1 MRVKYFDLK
10 RITSGFE
17 PELSETIFQV
27 VQSGWF
33 LQGEQVQAFEKEF
46 ATYCN
51 CRYAVGVG
59 SGLDAL
65 TLILKAYRD
74 LLGWKQGDEVI
85 VPSNTFIA
93 TVLAVSYAGLTP
105 IFCEPQLEDYLI
117 DPAKISSLITH
128 KTRAIMPVHL
138 YGRMCDMNRIA
149 EIARIRNLKV
159 IEDAAQA
166 HGASFQGIKAGA
178 WGDAAG
184 FSFYPGK
191 NLGAL
196 GDAGAITTNDEELA
210 NRVRALGNY
219 GSVIKYR
226 HTYKGINSRLDEI
239 QAAVLRI
246 KLNRLDEDNQK
257 RQVIAQWYDKQILHP
272 SIITPYLQ
280 ANKMETS
287 VYHIYPIRCAER
299 DKLQQDLKNKGIET
313 LIHYP
318 TPPHKQEA
326 YSMWSKHSFPISEL
340 IHRQEL
346 SLPISPMLTK
356 EEIEYIINTLN
367 NLRL

>member
-17 PELSETIFQV
+17 PELSEAIFQV

-65 TLILKAYRD
+65 TLILRAYRD

-105 IFCEPQLEDYLI
+105 VLCEPKLEDYLI

-128 KTRAIMPVHL
+128 KTRSIMPVHL
-138 YGRMCDMNRIA
+138 YGRMCDMNRIT
-149 EIARIRNLKV
+149 EIARIHNLKV

-166 HGASFQGIKAGA
+166 HGASFLGIKAGA

-191 NLGAL
+191 NMGAL

-219 GSVIKYR
+219 GSITKYR

-246 KLNRLDEDNQK
+246 KLKRLDEDNQK
-257 RQVIAQWYDKQILHP
+257 RQNIAQCYDKQILHP
-272 SIITPYLQ
+272 DIVTPYLQ

-287 VYHIYPIRCAER
+287 VYHIYPIRCAKR
-299 DKLQQDLKNKGIET
+299 DKLQQNLTNKGIET

-326 YSMWSKHSFPISEL
+326 YSIWSKHSYPISEL
-340 IHRQEL
+340 IHNQEL
-346 SLPISPMLTK
+346 SLPISPILTK
-356 EEIEYIINTLN
+356 EEIVYITNTLN
-367 NLRL
+367 NCLL